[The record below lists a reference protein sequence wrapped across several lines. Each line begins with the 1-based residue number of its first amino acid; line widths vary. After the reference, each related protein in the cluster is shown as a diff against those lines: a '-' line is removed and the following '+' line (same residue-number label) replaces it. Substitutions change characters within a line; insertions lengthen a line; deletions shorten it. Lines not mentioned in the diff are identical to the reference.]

1 MRCNYGIKQPF
12 RGNSCFF
19 FLVCSILVQF
29 YIKCT
34 SLVIGN
40 KFMGG
45 ASDESDDF
53 LPKLICVK
61 SIANVYGNVSQPIE
75 GALQI

>member
-1 MRCNYGIKQPF
+1 
-12 RGNSCFF
+12 
-19 FLVCSILVQF
+19 
-29 YIKCT
+29 
-34 SLVIGN
+34 
-40 KFMGG
+40 MGG